1 MLEMIAAGVLAH
13 GIYHK
18 TMGIMHDE
26 NEVNHIETVMP
37 VQTKMLT
44 TDQEQSQVSFVFE
57 VCNPSCID

>member
-26 NEVNHIETVMP
+26 NEVNHVEMVMP
-37 VQTKMLT
+37 VQTIKT
-44 TDQEQSQVSFVFE
+44 Y
-57 VCNPSCID
+57 

>member
-1 MLEMIAAGVLAH
+1 MLEMIMAGVVAH

-26 NEVNHIETVMP
+26 NEVNHVEMVMP
-37 VQTKMLT
+37 VQTIKPT
-44 TDQEQSQVSFVFE
+44 NDDQSQVSFVFE